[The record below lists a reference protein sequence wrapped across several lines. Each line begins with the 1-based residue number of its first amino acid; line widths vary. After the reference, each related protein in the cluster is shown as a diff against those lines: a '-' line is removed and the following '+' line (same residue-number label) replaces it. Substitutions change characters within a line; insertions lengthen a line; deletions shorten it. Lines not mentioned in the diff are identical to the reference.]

1 MSIRLIQERLSSY
14 NCKSELEEEHAIRE
28 ITQEVALAALGRTDF
43 FKYGIFQGGTCL
55 RIFYGS
61 NRFSEDL
68 DFILKEP
75 DSKFELQPHLQSLS
89 EELQAY
95 GYNADITDRSK
106 ADIAVRKAF
115 IKDDSIG
122 KVLQLKHAGK
132 KGAFRKIRIKIEVD
146 TNPPSGSETEIK
158 YLDFPFVSSVTVQHK
173 PSLFAGKVHALLCRE
188 YIKGRDWYDFL
199 WYTGR
204 EITINYRFLASALK
218 QQGPWKGRDIDVNL
232 DWCMAEL
239 EKTIKSIDWKTTADD
254 VRRFVRVAEQPSLNL
269 WSKELFLSRLE
280 KLRRKLL
287 TEYNNPNP

>member
-1 MSIRLIQERLSSY
+1 MSIKLIQDRLNSY

-28 ITQEVALAALGRTDF
+28 ITQEVALAALSRTDF

-55 RIFYGS
+55 RIFYGL
-61 NRFSEDL
+61 NRFSEDF

-75 DSKFELQPHLQSLS
+75 NRNFKLQPHLQSLS
-89 EELQAY
+89 EELEAY
-95 GYNADITDRSK
+95 GYKVDITDRSK
-106 ADIAVRKAF
+106 TDIAVRKAF

-122 KVLQLKHAGK
+122 KVLQLNHAGK
-132 KGAFRKIRIKIEVD
+132 KGLFRKIRIKLEVD

-158 YLDFPFVSSVTVQHK
+158 YLDFPFVSSVTVQNK

-199 WYTGR
+199 WYTSQG
-204 EITINYRFLASALK
+204 IKINYRFLASALK
-218 QQGPWKGRDIDVNL
+218 QQGPWKGQDINVNL

-239 EKTIKSIDWKTTADD
+239 EKAIKSMDWKTTAED

-269 WSKELFLSRLE
+269 WSKELFLAQLE
-280 KLRRKLL
+280 KLR
-287 TEYNNPNP
+287 